1 VAVYLLD
8 TTTFSHLMRDD
19 TNVRARVRA
28 LAAVDRLAISS
39 TVRGEILYGIERL
52 PQGQRRQALEAKA
65 QQLFGAVA
73 CEAVEPAVADQYAR
87 LKRAAERAGTA
98 LDENDLWIAA
108 TAQALGA
115 VLVTA
120 DSDFSRLPVL
130 TLDDWTSTGPTP

>member
-8 TTTFSHLMRDD
+8 TTTFSYLMRDD
-19 TNVRARVRA
+19 PNVRARIGA
-28 LAAVDRLAISS
+28 LSATDRLAISA

-52 PQGQRRQALEAKA
+52 PAGRRRQALEAKA
-65 QQLFGAVA
+65 QQLFGALP
-73 CEAVEPAVADQYAR
+73 CEAVEAAVADGYAR
-87 LKRAAERAGTA
+87 LKRTAEQAGTS

-108 TAQALGA
+108 TAHALGA

-130 TLDDWTSTGPTP
+130 TMEDWTAAPAP